1 MAAKKKATGQSAVDA
16 AAKAIENRYG
26 NKYEKEGSRTL
37 AAYTRSLQDVV
48 AESPLYER
56 FSSKTLDAAAAK
68 VARKQ
73 WIGYMAGNEDQR
85 KARKKK

>member
-1 MAAKKKATGQSAVDA
+1 MAAKKKASGQSAVDA
-16 AAKAIENRYG
+16 AAKVIENRYG
-26 NKYEKEGSRTL
+26 NKYVREASRTL
-37 AAYTRSLQDVV
+37 AEYTQAFQDVV
-48 AESPLYER
+48 AESSLYER

-73 WIGYMAGNEDQR
+73 WIGYMAGYEDKR